1 MSYYTTIAKNVRCPF
16 LDDRVIITGKYQINA
31 YTDNASFLYA
41 TCSIVENSKLPPYE
55 QDESIKYFSCPNGG
69 NCNLLDKFED
79 SIDLTKYGL

>member
-16 LDDRVIITGKYQINA
+16 LEDRVIITGKYQINA

-69 NCNLLDKFED
+69 HCSLLDKFED